1 MRCGFYGYN
10 GFYGNPWVSIL
21 KVALRFILFVLVI
34 KLVIKMVKG
43 YKNNK
48 DNRDTL
54 NTLDQMF
61 IKGEIN
67 EDEYKLKRRI
77 ILEK

>member
-1 MRCGFYGYN
+1 MGCGLYGYS
-10 GFYGNPWVSIL
+10 GFYGNIWVSIL
-21 KVALRFILFVLVI
+21 TVALRFILFLLVV

-43 YKNNK
+43 YKNHN

-54 NTLDQMF
+54 NVLDQMLV
-61 IKGEIN
+61 KGEIT
-67 EDEYKLKRRI
+67 EDEYKLKKRI